1 MASSGPR
8 RSDRPTKGQHSRFA
22 AALESVRILGQPP
35 AGNSAG
41 AAASTTPSTASAA
54 AALNSASACQWA
66 ATARDVVSFSSRAAT
81 HIAPAAAAAVSK
93 SAAAAAVSK
102 SAAAAVSKSAA
113 AAAVSISASAAAV
126 SISASAAA
134 VSISASAAAV
144 SISASAAAVSISA
157 SAAAV
162 SKSAAAAAVSISAS
176 AAAVS
181 NSRSAAA
188 VCTAAP
194 ANQWAAASGHI
205 GSSTSRA
212 CAASASAHVASASA
226 AALVAPASAAAHGAC
241 ASAAAHGACASAADL
256 ISSCIPTQW
265 PYHDAEE
272 GNEIIDSVTR
282 AEFEDTQRENREFRR
297 RLMEY
302 ENERRNMQRAAANSP
317 PNNGGE
323 GSSNP
328 ANSPN
333 IDPAEDAAPDGSGQA
348 GAGGNAT
355 RNDGVAA
362 ATMLPP
368 VPSVLRVEPNRNAI
382 QNAVKL
388 AHKRGVILDL
398 QQLSSMQLTWA
409 HRYAAAL
416 AGVPDMHNGFKGA
429 AKRAVEIMYFET
441 PDVDLEY
448 WTPAP
453 AKAAGPY
460 SPLCP
465 VLTKPQLPCAT
476 SFPFQQAHLLATC
489 SATAISV
496 GFKVWAKCLV
506 LTSRSLSCAPTFPF
520 QQAHLRAKNPNRC
533 RG

>member
-1 MASSGPR
+1 MPNPGFVP
-8 RSDRPTKGQHSRFA
+8 
-22 AALESVRILGQPP
+22 L
-35 AGNSAG
+35 SA
-41 AAASTTPSTASAA
+41 
-54 AALNSASACQWA
+54 
-66 ATARDVVSFSSRAAT
+66 D
-81 HIAPAAAAAVSK
+81 
-93 SAAAAAVSK
+93 
-102 SAAAAVSKSAA
+102 
-113 AAAVSISASAAAV
+113 
-126 SISASAAA
+126 
-134 VSISASAAAV
+134 
-144 SISASAAAVSISA
+144 
-157 SAAAV
+157 
-162 SKSAAAAAVSISAS
+162 
-176 AAAVS
+176 
-181 NSRSAAA
+181 
-188 VCTAAP
+188 
-194 ANQWAAASGHI
+194 
-205 GSSTSRA
+205 
-212 CAASASAHVASASA
+212 
-226 AALVAPASAAAHGAC
+226 
-241 ASAAAHGACASAADL
+241 
-256 ISSCIPTQW
+256 
-265 PYHDAEE
+265 HDAEE
-272 GNEIIDSVTR
+272 GNDIIDSVTR

-448 WTPAP
+448 WTPRDTNITALCTAIGITDADYV
-453 AKAAGPY
+453 AKVRLVMENEKTRPGHLRKQQQDARNKVHTMGRVMLYERFDIRIARPDRGREVVGTL
-460 SPLCP
+460 SPGAFCAEYFAD
-465 VLTKPQLPCAT
+465 AT
-476 SFPFQQAHLLATC
+476 SWGLLKWHFNDDGLPFSTDFFTAAVFHSFQRPGHSFVVLRFNQLAFFLL
-489 SATAISV
+489 
-496 GFKVWAKCLV
+496 G
-506 LTSRSLSCAPTFPF
+506 
-520 QQAHLRAKNPNRC
+520 
-533 RG
+533 

>member
-1 MASSGPR
+1 MPNPGFVP
-8 RSDRPTKGQHSRFA
+8 
-22 AALESVRILGQPP
+22 L
-35 AGNSAG
+35 SA
-41 AAASTTPSTASAA
+41 
-54 AALNSASACQWA
+54 
-66 ATARDVVSFSSRAAT
+66 D
-81 HIAPAAAAAVSK
+81 
-93 SAAAAAVSK
+93 
-102 SAAAAVSKSAA
+102 
-113 AAAVSISASAAAV
+113 
-126 SISASAAA
+126 
-134 VSISASAAAV
+134 
-144 SISASAAAVSISA
+144 
-157 SAAAV
+157 
-162 SKSAAAAAVSISAS
+162 
-176 AAAVS
+176 
-181 NSRSAAA
+181 
-188 VCTAAP
+188 
-194 ANQWAAASGHI
+194 
-205 GSSTSRA
+205 
-212 CAASASAHVASASA
+212 
-226 AALVAPASAAAHGAC
+226 
-241 ASAAAHGACASAADL
+241 
-256 ISSCIPTQW
+256 
-265 PYHDAEE
+265 HDAEE

-282 AEFEDTQRENREFRR
+282 AKFEDTQRENREFRR

-333 IDPAEDAAPDGSGQA
+333 IDPAEDVAPDGSGQA

-448 WTPAP
+448 WTPRDTNITALCTAIGITNADYVAKVRLVMENEKTRLGHLRKQQQDARNKVHTMGRVMLYERFDIRIARPDRGREVVGTLSPGAFCAEYFAGKTKPHPRLISYPPRLYHPLFCHCSAP